1 MIIIVMS
8 EQQNE
13 TLAHRFHMDVFQKGD
28 MNVADEIL
36 AKDFVLRNPAIP
48 PELRHSPDGVK
59 KIASSVIESVPD
71 RTITHDDT
79 ISKGDR
85 VLIRWTMTGTLKKE
99 LFGMPATDKG
109 ITLIG
114 FDLFRI
120 SDGRI
125 LELWQ
130 QFSVGNWV

>member
-1 MIIIVMS
+1 MS

-13 TLAHRFHMDVFQKGD
+13 ILAHRFHMDIFQKG
-28 MNVADEIL
+28 NITVADEIL
-36 AKDFVLRNPAIP
+36 ARDFALRNPAIP
-48 PELRHSPDGVK
+48 SELRHGPEGIK

-79 ISKGDR
+79 IAKGDR
-85 VLIRWTMTGTLKKE
+85 VLIRWTMSGTLKKE

-120 SDGRI
+120 SEGRI
-125 LELWQ
+125 SELWQ